1 MASLKPIKEEIN
13 SDDEIDIKNNN
24 SICIEVTFFADTL
37 PSIKS
42 YYILSKEEYD
52 SVRMMHLDL
61 YLENFINE
69 ETLSKDKLDI
79 HIITNIQNI
88 ELITKFLDRF
98 GNPFDILL
106 YINEK
111 KNNVEHKSNSNIK
124 SKNKNKLLDIFESNK
139 DTETDSDDYI
149 NTMTEIIDSYNK
161 NAKLD
166 EEKLIKLSLKN
177 PEILNDNI
185 INEIKNTN

>member
-1 MASLKPIKEEIN
+1 MTSLNPIKEEID
-13 SDDEIDIKNNN
+13 SDDEIIIKNN
-24 SICIEVTFFADTL
+24 SLCIELTFFADTL

-42 YYILSKEEYD
+42 YYILSKTEYD
-52 SVRMMHLDL
+52 ELKIMHLDL
-61 YLENFINE
+61 YIENFINE

-79 HIITNIQNI
+79 HIVAGIKNI
-88 ELITKFLDRF
+88 ELISLFLDKF
-98 GNPFDILL
+98 GNPFDLLL

-111 KNNVEHKSNSNIK
+111 KTNSEHKSKHK
-124 SKNKNKLLDIFESNK
+124 SKNKLLDIFEYNK

-149 NTMTEIIDSYNK
+149 NSMTEIIDSYNK
-161 NAKLD
+161 NSKID

-185 INEIKNTN
+185 INDIKNNN